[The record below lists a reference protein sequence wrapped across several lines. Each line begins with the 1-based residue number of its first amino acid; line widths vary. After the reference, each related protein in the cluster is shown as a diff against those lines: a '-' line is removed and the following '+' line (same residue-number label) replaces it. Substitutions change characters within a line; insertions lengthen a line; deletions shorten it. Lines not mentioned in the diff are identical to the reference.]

1 MSRPWKILTSFFALA
16 VLVFLPWVITDP
28 RYRDLI
34 ITMGIYFMLASGLRL
49 VMSVGQVSF
58 AQAAFWG
65 IGAYSSAI
73 LVMKAGFSF
82 WLSLPLSGIIS
93 AFIALIIGY
102 PCLRLKGPYFFII
115 TMSFG
120 EVARLIFTSWID
132 LFGGTNGIS
141 GIPAPDPITIP
152 GLFSISFPPRS
163 VEFYYLLI
171 LLIVLSFF
179 VMYRIEKSH
188 FGKACGAIR
197 EFDDLAASLG
207 INSMRHSTILFVV
220 GCFFAGLAGSFY
232 AHYMT
237 YIGPGYFSF
246 HESLLFL
253 IIVVIGGSE
262 SIFGIIIGSVIL
274 TILPEFTREAR
285 QFESII
291 YGAFVL
297 LVLLFMPSGI
307 WGMLKKLSRL
317 KSLSRLYK

>member
-1 MSRPWKILTSFFALA
+1 M
-16 VLVFLPWVITDP
+16 LPWVITDP

-34 ITMGIYFMLASGLRL
+34 ITMGIYFILASGLRL
-49 VMSVGQVSF
+49 IMSVGQVSF

-73 LVMKAGFSF
+73 LVMKAGLSF

-93 AFIALIIGY
+93 AFIALLIGY

-120 EVARLIFTSWID
+120 EVARLVFTSWID

-141 GIPAPDPITIP
+141 GIPAPDPITIS
-152 GLFSISFPPRS
+152 GVFSISFPPRG
-163 VEFYYLLI
+163 VEFYYLLM
-171 LLIVLSFF
+171 LLIIVSFF
-179 VMYRIEKSH
+179 VMYRIERSH

-207 INSMRHSTILFVV
+207 INIMRHSIILFVV
-220 GCFFAGLAGSFY
+220 GCFFAGIAGSFY

-253 IIVVIGGSE
+253 IIAVIGGTE
-262 SIFGIIIGSVIL
+262 SIFGIIIGAVLL
-274 TILPEFTREAR
+274 TILPEFTREAK

-297 LVLLFMPSGI
+297 VVLLFMPSGI
-307 WGMLKKLSRL
+307 WGMLKKIFRIKPLS
-317 KSLSRLYK
+317 KSYI